1 MEFEVPAYRD
11 AFGAT
16 HNSAS
21 GGTQPLDE
29 HILKLFLR
37 KEYKM
42 NFPFGARPRAGQIV
56 QEIADHAL
64 GLHNYSPIYG
74 RKEGIG
80 LPEAIRYGTT
90 EFINYM
96 PRDWDNGKDAEEYDE
111 IKEHLG
117 EMAKH
122 AVDGLNE
129 YYGDGEVEGEY
140 QRWHTDDRIDVPVM
154 LFQDYAGGG
163 KQIDL
168 KCSFPLRNPLK
179 KDGTRTWRVPKPR
192 TEPTEQQLMQQAVYW
207 KATGDK
213 PALLYVTGVGYNI
226 VDETNCE
233 AMKPENLE
241 RRYEEIVMRWVIIQN
256 LLKAAN
262 GSWRT
267 LFGLVQPDFAQIAQ
281 RHGPEIT
288 KIAKEAWRI

>member
-1 MEFEVPAYRD
+1 
-11 AFGAT
+11 
-16 HNSAS
+16 
-21 GGTQPLDE
+21 
-29 HILKLFLR
+29 
-37 KEYKM
+37 M

-64 GLHNYSPIYG
+64 GLHDYSPIYG
-74 RKEGIG
+74 RKEGLG
-80 LPEAIRYGTT
+80 LTEAVRYGLT
-90 EFINYM
+90 EYMNYQ
-96 PRDWDNGKDAEEYDE
+96 PRQWDDGKDLEEYDCF
-111 IKEHLG
+111 KEYLG

-129 YYGDGEVEGEY
+129 YFGDGEIEGEF
-140 QRWHTDDRIDVPVM
+140 QRWHKDDRLDVPIM
-154 LFQDYAGGG
+154 LYQDYAGDG

-168 KCSFPLRNPLK
+168 KCSFPLRNPVK

-192 TEPTEQQLMQQAVYW
+192 SEPTEQQLMQQAVYW

-213 PALLYVTGVGYNI
+213 PALLFVTAAGFNI

-233 AMKPENLE
+233 MMKPERLE
-241 RRYEEIVMRWVIIQN
+241 EVYNTIVMRWTVQQN

-267 LFGLVQPDFAQIAQ
+267 LFGLVQPDFGQIAQ
-281 RHGPEIT
+281 RHGPDIL

>member
-1 MEFEVPAYRD
+1 MEFEVPAYRES
-11 AFGAT
+11 FGAT

-29 HILKLFLR
+29 HILKLYLR

-56 QEIADHAL
+56 QEIADHAV
-64 GLHNYSPIYG
+64 GLHEYSPIYG
-74 RKEGIG
+74 RKQGIG
-80 LPEAIRYGTT
+80 LPEAIRYGMT
-90 EFINYM
+90 EFMSYM
-96 PRDWDNGKDAEEYDE
+96 PRQWDDGKDAEEYEE
-111 IKEHLG
+111 IKEHIG
-117 EMAKH
+117 EMGKH

-129 YYGDGEVEGEY
+129 YFGDGELEGEY
-140 QRWHTDDRIDVPVM
+140 QRWHQDDRLDVPVM
-154 LFQDYAGGG
+154 LYQDYCGDG

-168 KCSFPLRNPLK
+168 KCSFPIRNPLK

-192 TEPTEQQLMQQAVYW
+192 SEPTEQQLMQQAVYW

-213 PALLYVTGVGYNI
+213 PALLYVTAAGFNI

-233 AMKPENLE
+233 AMKTENLE
-241 RRYEEIVMRWVIIQN
+241 RKYEEIVMRWTIIQN

-281 RHGPEIT
+281 RHGPDII